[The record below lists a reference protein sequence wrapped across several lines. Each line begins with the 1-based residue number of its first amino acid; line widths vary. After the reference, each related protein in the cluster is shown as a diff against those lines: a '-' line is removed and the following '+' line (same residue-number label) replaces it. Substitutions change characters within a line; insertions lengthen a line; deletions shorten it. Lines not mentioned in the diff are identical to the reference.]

1 MDMFFNNTGLFHIG
15 QKIITAV
22 DPKTQLQ
29 CRLVCKTWKDILEDP
44 ILNFEDLKSWV
55 TRYLDINFNRI
66 LREEQRRYVVS
77 LFKEWYPPGHWEIYQ
92 KRLNIWTKWH
102 DFISTIKKTGRKT
115 ALVFLL
121 RQPTFLNCIKPD
133 TPLDLC
139 LTFGDVEI
147 GKFLIYHRLATVEE
161 VKLRLPEL
169 VENWQSRDRTTGNK
183 ISIWYSRKVVQ
194 ASEFGDLDTLK
205 NLVPNPNE
213 LFQNSIHAD
222 QFRNNPIHIAAK
234 LGHIDIVKYF
244 ISNQRNLCAQNTNRE
259 TPLYLAVRHNRI
271 EIVDMI
277 CDALTAHLIMTEEYN
292 VVPLATEMGHFE
304 IVKLLLL
311 KGANP
316 IFPGDNGD
324 TPIHIAAR
332 NQDLKMLKLLTSFI
346 FKFPGMDGLT
356 PLQIAKSNGHS
367 EAVKFL
373 QNVQD
378 IASDHLDVTDH
389 TKDQKRFER
398 KRKLDKLSQDDDDE
412 ESRKL

>member
-44 ILNFEDLKSWV
+44 ILNYEDLKSWV

-66 LREEQRRYVVS
+66 LRKEQRRYVIS
-77 LFKEWYPPGHWEIYQ
+77 LQQWFPPGHWEIYQ

-115 ALVFLL
+115 ILVFLL
-121 RQPTFLNCIKPD
+121 RQPTFLNSIKPD
-133 TPLDLC
+133 TPLDLY
-139 LTFGDVEI
+139 LTLGDIEI
-147 GKFLIYHRLATVEE
+147 GKFLINNRLATGQE
-161 VKLRLPEL
+161 VKLKLSEL
-169 VENWQSRDRTTGNK
+169 ENWQSRDRTTGNK
-183 ISIWYSRKVVQ
+183 ISSWHSRKVVH
-194 ASEFGDLDTLK
+194 ASENGDLDTLK
-205 NLVPNPNE
+205 ILVPNPNKP
-213 LFQNSIHAD
+213 FQNSIHAD
-222 QFRNNPIHIAAK
+222 HFGNNPIHIAAK
-234 LGHIDIVKYF
+234 LGYIDIVKYF
-244 ISNQRNLCAQNTNRE
+244 ISNQRNLCAQNTNCE

-271 EIVDMI
+271 EIVGII
-277 CDALTAHLIMTEEYN
+277 CEALTAHLIMTEESN
-292 VVPLATEMGHFE
+292 VIPLATEMGHFE

-346 FKFPGMDGLT
+346 FKFSGMDGLT

-378 IASDHLDVTDH
+378 IASHHLDVSDH

-398 KRKLDKLSQDDDDE
+398 KRKLDKLSQDDDE